1 MWACTYGIDHWMPA
15 KLRLVDRF
23 TAKLE
28 DHFTNKLVNRLTAKL
43 VDRLKLLSNFRT
55 MKLQTKHPSKKTIAE
70 RRDERL
76 AKIVG
81 PNYEETTIA
90 QKPSVA
96 EDNEERNGLTEQQ
109 NSENQTVKEWSK
121 G

>member
-1 MWACTYGIDHWMPA
+1 M
-15 KLRLVDRF
+15 
-23 TAKLE
+23 
-28 DHFTNKLVNRLTAKL
+28 
-43 VDRLKLLSNFRT
+43 
-55 MKLQTKHPSKKTIAE
+55 AE
-70 RRDERL
+70 RRDERP

>member
-1 MWACTYGIDHWMPA
+1 M
-15 KLRLVDRF
+15 
-23 TAKLE
+23 
-28 DHFTNKLVNRLTAKL
+28 
-43 VDRLKLLSNFRT
+43 
-55 MKLQTKHPSKKTIAE
+55 AE
-70 RRDERL
+70 RRDERP
-76 AKIVG
+76 AEIVG

-96 EDNEERNGLTEQQ
+96 EGNEERNGLTEQQ

>member
-1 MWACTYGIDHWMPA
+1 MQNHSCSVSRKHRRQA
-15 KLRLVDRF
+15 VV
-23 TAKLE
+23 E
-28 DHFTNKLVNRLTAKL
+28 
-43 VDRLKLLSNFRT
+43 LSNHEVADETPKQKT
-55 MKLQTKHPSKKTIAE
+55 MAE
-70 RRDERL
+70 RRDERP

-96 EDNEERNGLTEQQ
+96 EGNEERNGLTEQQ

>member
-1 MWACTYGIDHWMPA
+1 MQNHSRSVSRKHRRQSCCPPFEPWSCRRNTQA
-15 KLRLVDRF
+15 K
-23 TAKLE
+23 K
-28 DHFTNKLVNRLTAKL
+28 N
-43 VDRLKLLSNFRT
+43 
-55 MKLQTKHPSKKTIAE
+55 IAE
-70 RRDERL
+70 RRDERP

-96 EDNEERNGLTEQQ
+96 QDNEERNGLTEQQ
-109 NSENQTVKEWSK
+109 NSENETVKEWSK